1 MAKRRKLRQHHPA
14 CFPALPTLLIP
25 FLPHLRSNAVLP
37 LPFRNC
43 SSVITFAAAAVD
55 SLSLSSAQGWG
66 RNRTCARALMIKDIE
81 WKWKCTCKEVKS
93 RAEVNILVLKVCQC
107 EEKLPIQSKISDFQ
121 NWAPSGRSRQKTKS
135 GAPVRCRTR
144 IKCG

>member
-1 MAKRRKLRQHHPA
+1 MMNCEMAEGRWKP
-14 CFPALPTLLIP
+14 
-25 FLPHLRSNAVLP
+25 LRSCSAQHSSGATVCQFFRSVRLALS

-55 SLSLSSAQGWG
+55 SLSLPFASSAQGWG

-135 GAPVRCRTR
+135 ND
-144 IKCG
+144 